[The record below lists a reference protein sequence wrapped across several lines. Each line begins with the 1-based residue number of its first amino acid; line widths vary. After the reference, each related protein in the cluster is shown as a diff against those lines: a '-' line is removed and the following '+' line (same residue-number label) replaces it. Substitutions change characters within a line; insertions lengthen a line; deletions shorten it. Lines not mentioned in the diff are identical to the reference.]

1 MLISIG
7 CGASTG
13 SVLNQ
18 PESIW
23 KYKLLWSLQILCA
36 VVICGERLDSH
47 LFMVDPFFSGKNQ
60 CLLVCSFMILRILYK
75 KPTWSWSW
83 LRCAS
88 HIGSGHS
95 GLDRQEICS
104 VGSQNV
110 TTFRPATQTF
120 TLVPNKVS
128 DFPIEPWYSYDKYYI
143 SHDTP
148 INRWFPIEPLINSH
162 KTTIFL
168 SGHNHFWWPTTDPRS
183 EPHLLRCVLHTCGA
197 LTKLRT
203 SGSPKRGRG
212 HILGLWRRPPY
223 MYMCMCIICIYI

>member
-47 LFMVDPFFSGKNQ
+47 LFMVDPFFPGKNQ
-60 CLLVCSFMILRILYK
+60 WLLVCSLMILRILYK

-88 HIGSGHS
+88 HVGSGHS

-162 KTTIFL
+162 KTTIFWVDITISDDL
-168 SGHNHFWWPTTDPRS
+168 QLTRTVSRICFAVSSTPVAPSRSCARVAVLRGVGDTSWVSGDVH
-183 EPHLLRCVLHTCGA
+183 HTC
-197 LTKLRT
+197 
-203 SGSPKRGRG
+203 
-212 HILGLWRRPPY
+212 
-223 MYMCMCIICIYI
+223 ICVCA